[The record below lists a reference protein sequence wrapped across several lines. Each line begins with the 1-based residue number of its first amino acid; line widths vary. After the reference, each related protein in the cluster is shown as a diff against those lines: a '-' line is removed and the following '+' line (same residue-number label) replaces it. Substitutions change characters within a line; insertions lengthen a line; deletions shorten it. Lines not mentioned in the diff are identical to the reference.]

1 MTFMNSLSLYTVKV
15 NIIPQNECCG
25 SSVFAK
31 FSYFPPLVLICIWQ
45 WGFSANFTSMCPG
58 SPKPVFPRSLCWVP
72 SLSQLV
78 NKLIPPIT
86 YRQGRAGQG
95 AASPGSSVNQVTDM
109 TPMNPCKFYISS
121 DCWRA
126 FCWAFNS
133 AALSCVCVVGWV
145 CVAATQM
152 GGKILPLEALLVS
165 TQNNDMEH
173 IRKSLL
179 GRNSV
184 FLPTKP
190 NFPHNQS

>member
-1 MTFMNSLSLYTVKV
+1 MYSILFKLIKKMTFMNSLSLYTVKV

-58 SPKPVFPRSLCWVP
+58 SPQPVLPRSLCWVP

-95 AASPGSSVNQVTDM
+95 RGQHHQDP
-109 TPMNPCKFYISS
+109 
-121 DCWRA
+121 
-126 FCWAFNS
+126 
-133 AALSCVCVVGWV
+133 
-145 CVAATQM
+145 
-152 GGKILPLEALLVS
+152 VS
-165 TQNNDMEH
+165 TRSLTFFLFLLIAWELSAEH
-173 IRKSLL
+173 SIMLCFSQLCMCSGVGFVWQIHRWDSNFSHKKLSWCQHRIMTWSTS
-179 GRNSV
+179 GRV
-184 FLPTKP
+184 Y
-190 NFPHNQS
+190 

>member
-1 MTFMNSLSLYTVKV
+1 MLLNV

-58 SPKPVFPRSLCWVP
+58 SPQPVLPRSLCWVP

-86 YRQGRAGQG
+86 YRQGRGQHHQDPVSTRSLTWHQWIH
-95 AASPGSSVNQVTDM
+95 AS
-109 TPMNPCKFYISS
+109 FYISS
-121 DCWRA
+121 DCLRA

-133 AALSCVCVVGWV
+133 ALFFSAVYIICSGVGFVW
-145 CVAATQM
+145 Q
-152 GGKILPLEALLVS
+152 LHRWEA
-165 TQNNDMEH
+165 
-173 IRKSLL
+173 
-179 GRNSV
+179 
-184 FLPTKP
+184 
-190 NFPHNQS
+190 NFSH